1 MGAPLEAL
9 IQLFNQLNAYNKTYI
24 VHCNQTVTEGRNIAN
39 ALDILMISA
48 TKLAYSEKI
57 SDAKASSNTLSV
69 KGCSSNCWCSICQ
82 GFKLNSMAHH
92 KSL

>member
-1 MGAPLEAL
+1 MGTPLEAPF
-9 IQLFNQLNAYNKTYI
+9 QLFNQLNAYNKTYI

-48 TKLAYSEKI
+48 TKLAYSEK
-57 SDAKASSNTLSV
+57 V
-69 KGCSSNCWCSICQ
+69 GCSSNCWCSICQ